1 MALPLYSNSR
11 YVFVSGKHFSVFEY
25 FSALALGGDVFL
37 PIFAPIRIC
46 IDSKFRGLTR
56 LGRHG
61 SRSIDSVVGG
71 AVVSRRFLRFL
82 AWVAGLTFT
91 AVGAIAPA
99 AAADLPAFPVKPPP
113 VAGLYDWTGFY
124 AGGHMGY
131 AGGNSNWTANPT
143 QAGLPSTTGSV
154 DMTLPLD
161 DPGEAGS
168 FFMGIQ
174 GGYNYM
180 LANRMVLGWE
190 ADVSFP
196 AFQDLNGLSI
206 GGLTNFTSPVVGA
219 ASYGETV
226 LSMGTLRG
234 RVGYA
239 PGNWLFYVT
248 GGVAWTYDQLSL
260 TQVAT
265 GTSDSPFLWRFGWTA
280 GAGVE
285 LPIAPNWT
293 AKAEYLWTGFPN
305 ATVSYPDLGQRIS
318 ANLNLQEFRL
328 GLNYHFNGDAPVSN
342 TAASLTPF
350 ADMVSLHGQATFT
363 EQAYPSFR
371 ASYAGINSLDGTA
384 QGRETIDATLYA
396 GLKLWQGAEL
406 WFNPEIDQGFGF
418 DNTHGLA
425 GFSSAESYKL
435 GSAYPYA
442 RVQRAFVRQ
451 TINLGGDTEKVD
463 DDVNQF
469 AGTRSADRLVLTV
482 GRFSVVDIFDTNKY
496 ANNPKTDFLNWTAI
510 NTGTFDYAGDGWG
523 YTYGA
528 AAEWYTGRWTLR
540 AGIFDLSTTP
550 AGGVS
555 PTAYQLDPTFQNFE
569 MVGELEERH
578 QLWGQPGK
586 IKITGYLER
595 GSMGAYSDAVALAAA
610 TGLPANINA
619 VRAYAGRPG
628 VSVNFEQGITD
639 TLGVFGRAGWADGSL
654 EPWDFTDVDQ
664 TVSGGISLSG
674 KGWGRPDD
682 TIGAMGILNGI
693 SAAHI
698 AFLNSGGLGILIGD
712 GQLTN
717 YGMEK
722 IFETYYSYALTAS
735 SKLTFDY
742 QFINDPGYNA
752 DRGPVNIFAARYHWQ
767 F

>member
-1 MALPLYSNSR
+1 MVLRLLASR
-11 YVFVSGKHFSVFEY
+11 HFSISRCV
-25 FSALALGGDVFL
+25 SVQTRDHGVSL
-37 PIFAPIRIC
+37 PASELLIPGW
-46 IDSKFRGLTR
+46 IDSNPKGLTR
-56 LGRHG
+56 FERHG
-61 SRSIDSVVGG
+61 SRSTDSVVGEG
-71 AVVSRRFLRFL
+71 VVSRRFLRLL
-82 AWVAGLTFT
+82 AWVAGPTLT
-91 AVGAIAPA
+91 ALGAIASA
-99 AAADLPAFPVKPPP
+99 AAADLPAFPVKAPP

-124 AGGHMGY
+124 VGGHMGY

-143 QAGLPSTTGSV
+143 QAGLPSTSGSV
-154 DMTLPLD
+154 DMTLPID
-161 DPGEAGS
+161 SFAETGS
-168 FFMGIQ
+168 FLMGVQ

-206 GGLTNFTSPVVGA
+206 GGLTNFNSPVFGA
-219 ASYGETV
+219 VSYGETV
-226 LSMGTLRG
+226 LSFGTLRG
-234 RVGYA
+234 RIGYA

-248 GGVAWTYDQLSL
+248 GGLAVTYDQLSL

-285 LPIAPNWT
+285 LPIMPNWT

-305 ATVSYPDLGQRIS
+305 ATVNYPDLGQRIS

-328 GLNYHFNGDAPVSN
+328 GVNYHFSGDAPVSN
-342 TAASLTPF
+342 TTASLTPY
-350 ADMVSLHGQATFT
+350 ADMISLHGQATFT

-371 ASYAGINSLDGTA
+371 SPYSGTNSLDGTA

-396 GLKLWQGAEL
+396 GFKLWQGAEF

-418 DNTHGLA
+418 DNTHGIA
-425 GFSSAESYKL
+425 GFPSAESYKL

-442 RVQRAFVRQ
+442 RVQRTFIRQ
-451 TINLGGDTEKVD
+451 TINLGGDTEKYD
-463 DDVNQF
+463 EDVNQF

-482 GRFSVVDIFDTNKY
+482 GRFGVNDIFDTNKY
-496 ANNPKTDFLNWTAI
+496 ANNPKTDFLNWTAV
-510 NTGTFDYAGDGWG
+510 NAGTFDYAGDGWG
-523 YTYGA
+523 YSYGA
-528 AAEWYTGRWTLR
+528 AAEWYAGRWTLR
-540 AGIFDLSTTP
+540 AGVFDLSITP

-555 PTAYQLDPTFQNFE
+555 PLSAGLDPSFQNFQ
-569 MVGELEERH
+569 MVGEIEERH

-586 IKITGYLER
+586 IKVTAFLSR
-595 GSMGAYSDAVALAAA
+595 GGAGTYADAIALAAA
-610 TGLPANINA
+610 TGLPADINA
-619 VRAYAGRPG
+619 VRSYTSGPG
-628 VSVNFEQGITD
+628 VSVNLEQGITD
-639 TLGVFGRAGWADGSL
+639 TLGVFARAGWADGNV

-664 TVSGGISLSG
+664 TVSAGISLNG

-693 SAAHI
+693 SAEHV
-698 AFLNSGGLGILIGD
+698 AFLNAGGLGILIGD

-717 YGMEK
+717 YSMEK

-735 SKLTFDY
+735 SRLTFDY
-742 QFINDPGYNA
+742 QFIADPGYNA

>member
-1 MALPLYSNSR
+1 
-11 YVFVSGKHFSVFEY
+11 
-25 FSALALGGDVFL
+25 
-37 PIFAPIRIC
+37 
-46 IDSKFRGLTR
+46 
-56 LGRHG
+56 
-61 SRSIDSVVGG
+61 
-71 AVVSRRFLRFL
+71 
-82 AWVAGLTFT
+82 
-91 AVGAIAPA
+91 
-99 AAADLPAFPVKPPP
+99 
-113 VAGLYDWTGFY
+113 
-124 AGGHMGY
+124 
-131 AGGNSNWTANPT
+131 
-143 QAGLPSTTGSV
+143 
-154 DMTLPLD
+154 
-161 DPGEAGS
+161 
-168 FFMGIQ
+168 
-174 GGYNYM
+174 
-180 LANRMVLGWE
+180 
-190 ADVSFP
+190 
-196 AFQDLNGLSI
+196 
-206 GGLTNFTSPVVGA
+206 
-219 ASYGETV
+219 
-226 LSMGTLRG
+226 
-234 RVGYA
+234 
-239 PGNWLFYVT
+239 
-248 GGVAWTYDQLSL
+248 
-260 TQVAT
+260 
-265 GTSDSPFLWRFGWTA
+265 
-280 GAGVE
+280 
-285 LPIAPNWT
+285 
-293 AKAEYLWTGFPN
+293 LWTGFPN

-371 ASYAGINSLDGTA
+371 APYAGINSLDGTA